1 MKNNKIKRFA
11 ENSKVGTT
19 IDIDDVRKDLSDI
32 RDYLLG
38 NNDNGSI
45 HYQQTLTKLNRVEQY
60 IIDIR
65 IR

>member
-1 MKNNKIKRFA
+1 MKNKIKRFD
-11 ENSKVGTT
+11 ENSK
-19 IDIDDVRKDLSDI
+19 IDTNIRKDLSDI

-60 IIDIR
+60 IIDNLSLSN
-65 IR
+65 